1 MCQLVELKTNLN
13 TDIKVSEYKYDQI
26 QNLISFASLCKEIRQ
41 IILFGSSLRDTC
53 SENSDIDFVIIS
65 DLSVL
70 QLSKRKSFKTF
81 LENLYLS
88 DDFKTEYDILY
99 FNSLEEIYSN
109 QEDWICSEIANKGEL
124 IYDSEG
130 AAA

>member
-1 MCQLVELKTNLN
+1 MCELLELKTNLN

-26 QNLISFASLCKEIRQ
+26 RNLISLASLCKEIRQ
-41 IILFGSSLRDTC
+41 IILFGSSLCDTC
-53 SENSDIDFVIIS
+53 SEDSDIDFVIIS

-70 QLSKRKSFKTF
+70 QLSKKKTFKSF
-81 LENLYLS
+81 LEKLYLS

-124 IYDSEG
+124 IYDSKG